1 MSAGVFCPRVGLAP
15 VAAALRMLPAGRG
28 LGNRAADAHNGCT
41 RVEIPEIIR
50 TSLGGPA
57 VFKRTIRT
65 VVPMLS
71 AALACAAAGA
81 QDVEGDEVL
90 EEVTTVARKIEE
102 RLLDVPLAITK
113 FDSEEIERAGIRNLD
128 DIAAFTPSLTFSNVI
143 GEFLP
148 VPVIRGLA
156 PTAIFQENN
165 AGIFVDGVYVS
176 ARESLNFAQLDMAS
190 IDVVKGPVSALYGR
204 NTFSGAI
211 IYTTARPTAEFEGK
225 VEAQY
230 GSDAKE
236 LGKIVLSG
244 PLIGDWLKGRAA
256 VLYDQWDG
264 SYPNQTGGHRIGGYE
279 YNTFNGS
286 LLFTPGESFDALL
299 GFYVSDDQIGSPAM
313 TSLATN
319 CEDRNLVNP
328 MSRGF
333 ANFCGELPEVDD
345 DTIAVLPPAIGEDR
359 DVVRAYL
366 NMTLEFVGGGHL
378 SSISGYGVTQQSF
391 FEDGS
396 RSGAE
401 NQVFAYQATPFGPA
415 PGTPGFLRTFST
427 GLLQVGPG
435 DETKELSQELRFT
448 SALDQ
453 PVRFS
458 VGAYYYST
466 ELEATGDGII
476 ATREKPADFAAFCP
490 CANFGMGVGLSLGFA
505 NAAFNPWFD
514 NPNGDV
520 IGSVIVRDETDAYA
534 GFGYIDLDFAGKWT
548 ARAEGRYTEEEKTT
562 ADLLTGAPE
571 NNNSWGFFTWR
582 TNLSFK
588 ASEDTTYYA
597 SVATGEK
604 SGGFDSA
611 TITIPNVDPML
622 PPTTTLRVQ
631 PFDPEKNITYELGA
645 KTAHSRFQGELAV
658 FFIDWSEIVIPQVFA
673 EFNGQP
679 VTPFALDINA
689 GDASVFGVEASMVGK
704 LSEGWTAIVGAS
716 WADAEYDHAIVE
728 TFREFPTYAP
738 NGDISGNKILRQSE
752 WKGSASLLY
761 ETAITER
768 FDWFMRGDYIYQGEQ
783 FADSSNQTIVPEHA
797 YFNARLGF
805 ESDRF
810 HLEFWALN
818 VFEEDS
824 PTGAF
829 RDVFFGNSLPST
841 QFPTGAFFPFRY
853 SVSHPRLR
861 QLGLTVRVNF

>member
-1 MSAGVFCPRVGLAP
+1 M
-15 VAAALRMLPAGRG
+15 
-28 LGNRAADAHNGCT
+28 
-41 RVEIPEIIR
+41 
-50 TSLGGPA
+50 
-57 VFKRTIRT
+57 FKRSIRT
-65 VVPMLS
+65 VVPVVF
-71 AALACAAAGA
+71 AAFAFSPAGA
-81 QDVEGDEVL
+81 QDVADDEVL
-90 EEVTTVARKIEE
+90 EEVTTIARKIEE
-102 RLLDVPLAITK
+102 RLIDVPLAITK
-113 FDSEEIERAGIRNLD
+113 FDAQTIESAGIRNLD
-128 DIAAFTPSLTFSNVI
+128 DVAAFTPSLTFSNVI

-211 IYTTARPTAEFEGK
+211 LYTTARPTADFQGK

-244 PLIGDWLKGRAA
+244 PLVGDWLKGRAA
-256 VLYDQWDG
+256 VLYDQWHG
-264 SYPNQTGGHRIGGYE
+264 SYPNTTGGDRIGGYE
-279 YNTFNGS
+279 YTTFNGS
-286 LLFTPGESFDALL
+286 LLFTPGDSFEALL
-299 GFYVSDDQIGSPAM
+299 GFYVSDDQIGAPAM
-313 TSLATN
+313 TSLAMN
-319 CEDRNLVNP
+319 CENRNLVNP

-333 ANFCGELPEVDD
+333 ANFCGELPDADD
-345 DTIAVLPPAIGEDR
+345 DTFAVLPPAVGEDR
-359 DVVRAYL
+359 DVVRAHL
-366 NMTLEFVGGGHL
+366 NMTLDVGDGGSL
-378 SSISGYGVTQQSF
+378 NSISGYSVTQQSF
-391 FEDGS
+391 FEDGT

-401 NQVFAYQATPFGPA
+401 NQLFAYQATPFGPA

-435 DETKELSQELRFT
+435 DETNEFSQELRFT

-453 PVRFS
+453 SVRFS

-476 ATREKPADFAAFCP
+476 ATQEKPADFAAFCP

-514 NPNGDV
+514 NPSGDV

-534 GFGYIDLDFAGKWT
+534 GFGYIDFDFADKWT
-548 ARAEGRYTEEEKTT
+548 ARAEARYTEEEKTT
-562 ADLLTGAPE
+562 TDLLSGAPSE
-571 NNNSWGFFTWR
+571 NSTWGFFTWR
-582 TNLSFK
+582 TNLSFR
-588 ASEDTTYYA
+588 ASDRTSWYG

-611 TITIPNVDPML
+611 TITTLNPNDPML
-622 PPTTTLRVQ
+622 PPITTVEVQ
-631 PFDPEKNITYELGA
+631 PFDPEKNITYELGV
-645 KTAHSRFQGELAV
+645 KTARPRFQGELAV
-658 FFIDWSEIVIPQVFA
+658 YFIDWSDIVIPQVFT
-673 EFNGQP
+673 EFEGQT
-679 VTPFALDINA
+679 VLQPFSLDVNA
-689 GDASVFGVEASMVGK
+689 GDASVFGVETSMVGK

-716 WADAEYDHAIVE
+716 WADAEYDNAVIE

-738 NGDISGNKILRQSE
+738 VGDVSGNKILRQSK

-805 ESDRF
+805 ESDRL

-829 RDVFFGNSLPST
+829 RDVFFGNSLPNA
-841 QFPTGAFFPFRY
+841 QFPTGAFFPFRW

-861 QLGLTVRVNF
+861 QLGLTARVNF